1 RSVVAHR
8 ARRQAEA
15 RQERSG
21 RGRLQSR
28 VGSPSKHARA
38 DVADPDRDRQRDI
51 GLVLNEEIKRLR
63 RAVAF
68 GSRLLAE
75 ASDAPFNLPRDVLN
89 RVRRAAFHMV
99 DQACDIALQRVQVLA
114 KQCEIRFH
122 LHRCVHGAYVSRRRK
137 GSGYGDARVTMVEA
151 SPHGK
156 TRKLLT
162 PPALF
167 PIFDGEAEA
176 KLIALACGPAPAG
189 RAKWTLRL
197 LEEKVV
203 ELQIVESA

>member
-1 RSVVAHR
+1 MWSIRLATSRFNASRS
-8 ARRQAEA
+8 
-15 RQERSG
+15 
-21 RGRLQSR
+21 SR
-28 VGSPSKHARA
+28 K
-38 DVADPDRDRQRDI
+38 QR
-51 GLVLNEEIKRLR
+51 
-63 RAVAF
+63 
-68 GSRLLAE
+68 
-75 ASDAPFNLPRDVLN
+75 
-89 RVRRAAFHMV
+89 
-99 DQACDIALQRVQVLA
+99 
-114 KQCEIRFH
+114 EIRLH

-203 ELQIVESA
+203 ELQIVESASDNTIGRT